1 MIAAARLAAL
11 DALRQIDGERLDM
24 GEAIARVRKPLT
36 DERDRALLLEIVSGT
51 LRMRGAIDH
60 QLTLR
65 LTRPLPRLDAL
76 VRDILRMSAFQLM
89 YLTRT
94 PSSAIINDAVDLTR
108 RGGKTSATGLVN
120 AVLRSLNR
128 ERQKLAW
135 PERPADA
142 TDLAAMAGY
151 FSVVHS
157 HPAWLVARWL
167 ARYGAADTETWLT
180 FNNLAAPLCL
190 IPNRTLASRD
200 ALAEELAADG
210 VETRPTERA
219 AYGLHVT
226 AGQAMATRAF
236 REGRCLVQDE
246 ASQLIGELLGAQR
259 GERVLDLCASPGGKT
274 VAIAADLGSNGLV
287 VASDVRRHRLRVLT
301 DTLGRCRLARSR
313 VVQVPPAGVLPFA
326 DATFDRVLID
336 APCSGLGTVRRDPDI
351 RWRMAE
357 ADLPALATTQVA
369 LLNRTA
375 ALVRPGG
382 TLVYSTCSSEPEE
395 NQEVVAAFLATH
407 PEFTESRSHQTLP
420 FRDGLEA
427 FFASVLRREPL
438 NL

>member
-1 MIAAARLAAL
+1 MIAPARLAAL

-24 GEAIARVRKPLT
+24 GEAIARARKPLT

-60 QLTLR
+60 QLALR
-65 LTRPLPRLDAL
+65 LSRPVARLDAL

-128 ERQKLAW
+128 DRQKLAW

-142 TDLAAMAGY
+142 TDRTAMAGY
-151 FSVVHS
+151 FAVVHS

-167 ARYGAADTETWLT
+167 ARYGAADTEQWLA
-180 FNNLAAPLCL
+180 FNNQGPPLCL
-190 IPNRTLASRD
+190 VPNRTLASRD
-200 ALAEELAADG
+200 ALAEELKADG

-219 AYGLHVT
+219 AHGLHVV
-226 AGQAMATRAF
+226 AGQAIATRAF

-246 ASQLIGELLGAQR
+246 ASQLIGELAGVQR
-259 GERVLDLCASPGGKT
+259 GDRVLDLCASPGGKT
-274 VAIAADLGSNGLV
+274 VAMAADLGSGGLV

-301 DTLGRCRLARSR
+301 DTVERCRLARAR
-313 VVQVPPAGVLPFA
+313 VVQVPAAGALPFA
-326 DATFDRVLID
+326 EGAFDRVLID

-357 ADLPALATTQVA
+357 ADLPALAATQLA
-369 LLNRTA
+369 LLQRTA
-375 ALVRPGG
+375 PLVRPGG
-382 TLVYSTCSSEPEE
+382 SLVYSTCSSEPEE
-395 NQEVVAAFLATH
+395 NQEVVAAFLAAH
-407 PEFTESRSHQTLP
+407 PQFTETRQHQTLP

-427 FFASVLRREPL
+427 FFGSVLTRTP
-438 NL
+438 

>member
-1 MIAAARLAAL
+1 MIAPARLAAL

-24 GEAIARVRKPLT
+24 GEAIARARKPLA

-60 QLTLR
+60 QLALR
-65 LTRPLPRLDAL
+65 LSRPLARLDAL

-128 ERQKLAW
+128 DRQKLAW
-135 PERPADA
+135 PERPADSA
-142 TDLAAMAGY
+142 GLAALAGY
-151 FSVVHS
+151 FAVVHS
-157 HPAWLVARWL
+157 HPPWLVARWL
-167 ARYGAADTETWLT
+167 ARYGAADTEQWLA
-180 FNNLAAPLCL
+180 FNNQGPPLCL
-190 IPNRTLASRD
+190 VPNRTLASRA
-200 ALAEELAADG
+200 ALAEELEADG
-210 VETRPTERA
+210 VETRSTERA
-219 AYGLHVT
+219 AHGLHVV

-246 ASQLIGELLGAQR
+246 ASQLIGELAGVQR
-259 GERVLDLCASPGGKT
+259 GDRVLDLCAAPGGKT
-274 VAIAADLGSNGLV
+274 VAMAADLGPAGIV

-301 DTLGRCRLARSR
+301 ETLARCRLARAR
-313 VVQVPPAGVLPFA
+313 VVQVPAAGALPFA
-326 DATFDRVLID
+326 DRTFDRVLVD

-357 ADLPALATTQVA
+357 ADLPALAATQRA
-369 LLNRTA
+369 LLERTA

-382 TLVYSTCSSEPEE
+382 SLVYSTCSSEPEE
-395 NQEVVAAFLATH
+395 NQEVVAAFLAAH
-407 PEFTESRSHQTLP
+407 PEFTESRRHETLP

-427 FFASVLRREPL
+427 FFGAVLTRNP
-438 NL
+438 